1 MLILERTDL
10 VAKLYTVDL
19 SKATNLL
26 NTKWDDLANASS
38 LESLADP
45 QAAGVQVLPKSLLL
59 DLNQFQEMPEKI
71 EGLAVIDRNTI
82 AVANDND
89 FDSEE
94 SKYDDQ
100 GNNVGKGKVSKILV
114 LSLEKPLPLERSVAR
129 VER

>member
-1 MLILERTDL
+1 M
-10 VAKLYTVDL
+10 
-19 SKATNLL
+19 
-26 NTKWDDLANASS
+26 
-38 LESLADP
+38 
-45 QAAGVQVLPKSLLL
+45 
-59 DLNQFQEMPEKI
+59 
-71 EGLAVIDRNTI
+71 IDRNTI

-94 SKYDDQ
+94 SKYDDH